1 MAAATTTIRV
11 DRDVHERLVR
21 LAEAGDQQLMEA
33 VREAVE
39 TLERA
44 RFAARV
50 GHEVEALRAD
60 PVKWAAYLD
69 DGELA
74 VRDGVA

>member
-1 MAAATTTIRV
+1 MTTATTTIRV

-21 LAEAGDQQLMEA
+21 LADSEGQQLMEI

-39 TLERA
+39 TLERS

-50 GHEVEALRAD
+50 AQEIAALRVDEAG
-60 PVKWAAYLD
+60 WAAYLG

-74 VRDGVA
+74 VGDGVA

>member
-1 MAAATTTIRV
+1 
-11 DRDVHERLVR
+11 
-21 LAEAGDQQLMEA
+21 MEA

-74 VRDGVA
+74 VGDGVA

>member
-44 RFAARV
+44 RF

-74 VRDGVA
+74 VGDGVA